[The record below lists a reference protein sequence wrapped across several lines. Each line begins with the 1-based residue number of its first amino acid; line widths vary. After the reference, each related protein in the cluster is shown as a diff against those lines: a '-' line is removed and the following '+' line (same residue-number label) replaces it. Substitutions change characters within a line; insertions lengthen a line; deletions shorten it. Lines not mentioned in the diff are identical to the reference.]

1 MTIGELQKL
10 NILEVVNA
18 GEEPDRELKSVFCCD
33 LLSVAMGKGQEDAVW
48 VTVMGNINTLAVMS
62 LTDMA
67 CIVLAEGAVMD
78 EAGMT
83 KARQQG
89 IPIFRT
95 ENPIFETALQ
105 LYRWIKEDAG
115 AISAEGIGAGTS

>member
-1 MTIGELQKL
+1 MGDGDGEYQYPGSH
-10 NILEVVNA
+10 E
-18 GEEPDRELKSVFCCD
+18 S
-33 LLSVAMGKGQEDAVW
+33 
-48 VTVMGNINTLAVMS
+48 
-62 LTDMA
+62 
-67 CIVLAEGAVMD
+67 EGALMD

-115 AISAEGIGAGTS
+115 AIGAEGTGRHEAFI